1 MAWPKKKKEQPLR
14 TQEWLLD
21 QLRRPKVRAEDVG
34 LTYAE
39 VVRMGWTDE
48 VRVRQA
54 IQKAFPE
61 LRQAGV
67 TQRTRKVWDKVYDI
81 ARPTNSTRI
90 EGSLWR
96 VGFQNSRANLST
108 LNPPKRPRS
117 WSSYQRPLREL
128 YHLGWVEAA
137 TAEEAK
143 QIAQVSFG
151 PIAMFNPECIEVE
164 RRGPDGWKAGE
175 NNEAR
180 VRELHATVEE
190 IEEQVAMMQWEVE
203 QLKTLATLIGG

>member
-1 MAWPKKKKEQPLR
+1 MARRTKEQPLR

-39 VVRMGWTDE
+39 CVRMEWLDE
-48 VRVRQA
+48 LRVRRA
-54 IQKAFPE
+54 VENAFPH

-67 TQRTRKVWDKVYDI
+67 TQRTRKVWDKIHDV
-81 ARPTNSTRI
+81 ARPMNSTRI

-96 VGFQNSRANLST
+96 VGFRNGAANLST
-108 LNPPKRPRS
+108 LNPPKRPRN
-117 WSSYQRPLREL
+117 WGSYQRPLREL
-128 YHLGWVEAA
+128 YCLGWVQAA

-143 QIAQVSFG
+143 QVAQVSFG

-180 VRELHATVEE
+180 VREIRASIEE
-190 IEEQVAMMQWEVE
+190 IEEQVAMMQWEAE